1 MSSRQCAKFLLRSAL
16 IAALLGSGAVALAA
30 PVSMQAGDLAIA
42 KAGSAKAA
50 RIYAIL
56 DRWTP
61 VAQELGQDAA
71 LWRDMMGIQL
81 SMASDGVLRTLAELE
96 PDADAKGGQKDR
108 AEAYKTFIATLG
120 ADMHARHSEKP
131 ATKILGST
139 TIDQVFTPITP
150 CRIVDTR
157 NVGGPISAG
166 VTRNYYFYSV
176 DSLYNFGTNQGG
188 ASGAIG
194 TVCPSVYFDP
204 NAGTGSAANVPSA
217 AMITVSV
224 VSPSAAGNWVVWGGA
239 NPIPTISA
247 LNWTGTGQIL
257 TNTTVVPYGGRGGTG
272 PGGSIRDF
280 AVYYNGPSGSAQFIA
295 DVVGYFTPPF
305 GTALSCVETAQNT
318 VSCAASGGQC
328 ELAPPACPSGY
339 NNTAINCDT
348 SNFFTYNSGFNINRC
363 YWHNTAGST
372 TTGYASRHC
381 CRVNGR

>member
-1 MSSRQCAKFLLRSAL
+1 LLLRSAL
-16 IAALLGSGAVALAA
+16 IAALLGGSSVALAA
-30 PVSMQAGDLAIA
+30 PVSTQAGDLAIA

-71 LWRDMMGIQL
+71 LWRDTMGIQL
-81 SMASDGVLRTLAELE
+81 SMASDGVLATLAEID
-96 PDADAKGGQKDR
+96 PGADAKGGQKDR

-120 ADMHARHSEKP
+120 ADMHARNSEKP
-131 ATKILGST
+131 ATKVLGSA

-166 VTRNYYFYSV
+166 VTRNYFFYSV
-176 DSLYNFGTNQGG
+176 SSTYNFGTNQGG
-188 ASGAIG
+188 AAGAVG
-194 TVCPSVYFDP
+194 TVCPAVYFNP
-204 NAGTGSAANVPSA
+204 AAGTGSQPNVPSA
-217 AMITVSV
+217 AMITVTV

-239 NPIPTISA
+239 SPIPTISA
-247 LNWTGTGQIL
+247 LNWSGPGQIL
-257 TNTTVVPYGGRGGTG
+257 ANTTVVPYGGRIGGG
-272 PGGSIRDF
+272 PGGGILDF

-295 DVVGYFTPPF
+295 DVVGYYTPPF
-305 GTALSCVETAQNT
+305 GTALSCVETAQST
-318 VSCAASGGQC
+318 TSCAALTGNC
-328 ELAPPACPSGY
+328 DVAPPACPAGY

-348 SNFFTYNSGFNINRC
+348 DNYFTYNSGFNINRC
-363 YWHNTAGST
+363 YWHNTAPGS

-381 CRVNGR
+381 CRVDGR